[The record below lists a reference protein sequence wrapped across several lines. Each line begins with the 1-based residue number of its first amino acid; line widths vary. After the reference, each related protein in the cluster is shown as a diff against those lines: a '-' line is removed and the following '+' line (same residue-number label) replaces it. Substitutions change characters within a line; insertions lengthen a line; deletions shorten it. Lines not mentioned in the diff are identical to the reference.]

1 MERIFV
7 DQARLSVPNLARDT
21 SSQLSDLAE

>member
-7 DQARLSVPNLARDT
+7 DQARLSVPNLSRET
-21 SSQLSDLAE
+21 SSQPSDLAE